1 MSLETKM
8 TKTKDKNMQTD
19 PWENGKFGLDEA
31 YIKVTEA
38 AEAAAVDGALD
49 LKMISIRLQKD
60 LIKKLKLIAKYH
72 GIGYQLLIRDL
83 LQRFARNELMQIA
96 MELDNSDK
104 LEKLA

>member
-1 MSLETKM
+1 
-8 TKTKDKNMQTD
+8 
-19 PWENGKFGLDEA
+19 
-31 YIKVTEA
+31 
-38 AEAAAVDGALD
+38 
-49 LKMISIRLQKD
+49 MISIRLQKD